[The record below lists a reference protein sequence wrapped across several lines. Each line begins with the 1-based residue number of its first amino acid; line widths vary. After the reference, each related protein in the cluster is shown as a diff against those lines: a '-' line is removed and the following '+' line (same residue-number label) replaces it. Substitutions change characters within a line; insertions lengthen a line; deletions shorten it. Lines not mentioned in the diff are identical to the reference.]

1 MTRKAAVF
9 LGRFVVYSV
18 LVFVWIITET
28 STAKIF
34 KP

>member
-1 MTRKAAVF
+1 MTERLAV
-9 LGRFVVYSV
+9 LCARCVAYTI
-18 LVFVWIITET
+18 LVFVWIITEN

>member
-1 MTRKAAVF
+1 MTRKLAVF
-9 LGRFVVYSV
+9 VSRCLVYTV